1 MKSKKDYGRMNTG
14 KAEADIMDLNNNAVI
29 KTTERDILLDVQHL
43 SVGFES
49 YNAKVEKVFFNA
61 ISDLNLTVRKGEI
74 VAVVGSSGSGKSLLA
89 HAVMNILPD
98 NARVGGTMYYKGEL
112 LTPEVMNRLRGHEI
126 AFIPQ
131 SVAFLDP
138 LMTVGDQV
146 TGTLGEKARAL
157 QQKAFAHF
165 GLKQQVAGYYPFQLS
180 GGMARRV
187 LLSTSYVTET
197 EMIIADEPTPG
208 LDLKIAIE
216 ALQDFRV
223 QADQGKSVILI
234 THDIDLALHVADK
247 IAIFYDGRVVET
259 ADIQTFRGDGQGLK
273 HPYSRALF
281 HALPQNGFN
290 LPRCPK
296 CGATCA
302 TWDVD
307 EKGMRCSCGTS

>member
-1 MKSKKDYGRMNTG
+1 
-14 KAEADIMDLNNNAVI
+14 MD
-29 KTTERDILLDVQHL
+29 RDILLDVRHL

-61 ISDLNLTVRKGEI
+61 ISDLNLTVHKGEI
-74 VAVVGSSGSGKSLLA
+74 VAIVGSSGSGKSLLA

-98 NARVGGTMYYKGEL
+98 NARTGGQMFYKGEE
-112 LTPEVMNRLRGHEI
+112 LTPDVMNRLRGHEI

-138 LMTVGDQV
+138 LMQVGDQV
-146 TGTLGEKARAL
+146 VGTLGEKARGL
-157 QQKAFAHF
+157 QQKAFSHF
-165 GLKQQVAGYYPFQLS
+165 GLKQQVANLYPFQLS

-216 ALQDFRV
+216 ALRDFRV
-223 QADQGKSVILI
+223 QADQGKGVILI
-234 THDIDLALHVADK
+234 THDIDLALNVADK

-259 ADIQTFRGDGQGLK
+259 ADTQTFRGDGQGLK
-273 HPYSRALF
+273 HPYSQALF

-296 CGATCA
+296 YGATCA
-302 TWDVD
+302 TWNVD
-307 EKGMRCSCGTS
+307 EKGMRCSCGNS

>member
-1 MKSKKDYGRMNTG
+1 M
-14 KAEADIMDLNNNAVI
+14 EH
-29 KTTERDILLDVQHL
+29 DILLDVQHL

-74 VAVVGSSGSGKSLLA
+74 VAIVGSSGSGKSLLA

-112 LTPEVMNRLRGHEI
+112 LTPEAINRLRGHEI

-138 LMTVGDQV
+138 LMQVGDQV
-146 TGTLGEKARAL
+146 TGILGEKARAL
-157 QQKAFAHF
+157 QQKAFEHF
-165 GLKQQVAGYYPFQLS
+165 GLKQEVAGYYPFQLS

-223 QADQGKSVILI
+223 QADQGKGVILI

-259 ADIQTFRGDGQGLK
+259 ADTQTFRGDGQGLK
-273 HPYSRALF
+273 HPYSQALF

-290 LPRCPK
+290 LLRCPK

-307 EKGMRCSCGTS
+307 EKGMRCGCGNS

>member
-1 MKSKKDYGRMNTG
+1 MEK
-14 KAEADIMDLNNNAVI
+14 E
-29 KTTERDILLDVQHL
+29 ILLEVRHL
-43 SVGFES
+43 SIGFES

-61 ISDLNLTVRKGEI
+61 ISDLNLTVHKGEI
-74 VAVVGSSGSGKSLLA
+74 VAIVGSSGSGKSLLA

-98 NARVGGTMYYKGEL
+98 NAHTGGQMFYKGEKM
-112 LTPEVMNRLRGHEI
+112 TPDVMNRLRGHEI

-138 LMTVGDQV
+138 LMQVGDQV
-146 TGTLGEKARAL
+146 VGTLGEKARGL
-157 QQKAFAHF
+157 QQKAFSHF
-165 GLKQQVAGYYPFQLS
+165 GLKQQVANLYPFQLS

-216 ALQDFRV
+216 ALRDFRV
-223 QADQGKSVILI
+223 QADQGKGVILI

-259 ADIQTFRGDGQGLK
+259 ADTQTFRGDGQGLK
-273 HPYSRALF
+273 HPYSQALF

-302 TWDVD
+302 TWNVD
-307 EKGMRCSCGTS
+307 EKGMRCSCGNS

>member
-1 MKSKKDYGRMNTG
+1 MEK
-14 KAEADIMDLNNNAVI
+14 E
-29 KTTERDILLDVQHL
+29 ILLDVRHL

-49 YNAKVEKVFFNA
+49 YNAQVEKVIFYA

-98 NARVGGTMYYKGEL
+98 NARIGGEMYYKGNR
-112 LTPEVMNRLRGHEI
+112 LTPEEKNRLRGHEI

-138 LMTVGDQV
+138 LMRVGEQV
-146 TGTLGEKARAL
+146 RGTLGEKVRAL
-157 QQKAFAHF
+157 QEKAFEHF
-165 GLKQQVAGYYPFQLS
+165 GLKQSVAKLYPFQLS

-187 LLSTSYVTET
+187 LLSTYYVTDT

-208 LDLKIAIE
+208 LDLKIAME
-216 ALQDFRV
+216 ALEDFRV
-223 QADQGKSVILI
+223 QADQGKGVILI
-234 THDIDLALHVADK
+234 THDIDLALNVADK

-259 ADIQTFRGDGQGLK
+259 ADTQTFRGDGRGLK

-302 TWDVD
+302 TWNVD
-307 EKGMRCSCGTS
+307 EEGMRCSCGNS

>member
-1 MKSKKDYGRMNTG
+1 
-14 KAEADIMDLNNNAVI
+14 MD
-29 KTTERDILLDVQHL
+29 RDILLDVRHL

-61 ISDLNLTVRKGEI
+61 ISDLNLTVHKGEI
-74 VAVVGSSGSGKSLLA
+74 VAIVGSSGSGKSLLA

-98 NARVGGTMYYKGEL
+98 NARTGGQMFYKGEE
-112 LTPEVMNRLRGHEI
+112 LTPDVMNRLRGHEI

-138 LMTVGDQV
+138 LMQVGDQV
-146 TGTLGEKARAL
+146 VGTLGEKARGL
-157 QQKAFAHF
+157 QQKAFSHF
-165 GLKQQVAGYYPFQLS
+165 GLKQQVANLYPFQLS

-216 ALQDFRV
+216 ALRDFRV
-223 QADQGKSVILI
+223 QADQGKGVILI

-259 ADIQTFRGDGQGLK
+259 ADTQTFRGDGQGLK
-273 HPYSRALF
+273 HPYSQALF

-302 TWDVD
+302 TWNVD
-307 EKGMRCSCGTS
+307 EKGMRCSCGNS